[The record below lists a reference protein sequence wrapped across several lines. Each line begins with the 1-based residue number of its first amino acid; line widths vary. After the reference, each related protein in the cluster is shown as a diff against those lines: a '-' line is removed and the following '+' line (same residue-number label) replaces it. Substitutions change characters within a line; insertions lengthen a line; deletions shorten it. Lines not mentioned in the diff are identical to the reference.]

1 MHWVRIIFVI
11 TGQGPGKWVQAQAL
25 ETKHVMALCSTSRQP
40 LMIFLFFFSHFFFFC
55 RDLLL
60 LSDILMSQRHS
71 KVLHPNHPW
80 NEPGGLLEER
90 KVGQQDVKT
99 KHARRM
105 NGMPQKSEQVWHIAA
120 ALWRSSTPP
129 QHTSTTTHVDQ
140 RLTCFSAP
148 RLRERRT
155 ILTCFWKNIG
165 HARKRNSL
173 KNNNKKWANWTRN
186 LWDTKPKSCCWLV
199 FTCRRAVNLIC

>member
-1 MHWVRIIFVI
+1 MSSSP
-11 TGQGPGKWVQAQAL
+11 GPWDNARNGLVLHFQTAL
-25 ETKHVMALCSTSRQP
+25 DDFTVFFSLS
-40 LMIFLFFFSHFFFFC
+40 LFFFW

-60 LSDILMSQRHS
+60 LSDILMRERHS

-80 NEPGGLLEER
+80 NEPGGLLQER

-105 NGMPQKSEQVWHIAA
+105 NGTPPKSEQVWHIAA
-120 ALWRSSTPP
+120 ALWRGSTPP

-148 RLRERRT
+148 RLCERRT

-173 KNNNKKWANWTRN
+173 KNINKKKWANCGSN
-186 LWDTKPKSCCWLV
+186 LWDTKPTSCCWLV
-199 FTCRRAVNLIC
+199 RWLIFTCCSRRAVNLIC